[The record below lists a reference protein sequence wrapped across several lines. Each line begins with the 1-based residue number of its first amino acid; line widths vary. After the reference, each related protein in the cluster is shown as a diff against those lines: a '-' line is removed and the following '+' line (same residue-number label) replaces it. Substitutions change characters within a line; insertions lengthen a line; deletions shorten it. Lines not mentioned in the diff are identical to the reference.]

1 MANVLPSPA
10 ERPGRPERPI
20 PVSELNRLARQT
32 LEARFPL
39 LWVSGEISNLTWAAS
54 GHLYFS
60 LKDAQAQVR
69 CVMFRSRAQTAGFRP
84 ENGQRVEARVL
95 VSLYEPRGDFQ
106 LNVEV
111 LRRAGTG
118 NLYEEFLRRKA
129 RLEQEGLFA
138 SDVKRALPAF
148 PRRIGIVTS
157 PQAAALRDVVTT
169 LGRRAPHVALI
180 LYPTP
185 VQGDDAGARIA
196 AALGKAA
203 QRAECDL
210 LLICRGGGSLED
222 LWSFNDEM
230 VVRAIRACPIP
241 VISGVGHETDFTLA
255 DFAAD
260 LRAPTP
266 TAAAEL
272 ACPSRD
278 AWREQLA
285 GLAQRI
291 ARQTRRQVQD
301 RGQLLDLL
309 ARRLRHPAE
318 RLRQAATTVEQLRA
332 RLQRAGPEQLRL
344 RQHRLALL
352 ESRLNSQRPALD
364 SRAARLQQLTER
376 LAACWRQ
383 GQEQRGWRLQNLA
396 DQLRHL
402 DPRAVL
408 ERGYSIVTTAD
419 GSILRDAAAAELNTK
434 ITVNLAKGRLA
445 ARVEQIDSSPTAHV
459 VPPSCGD

>member
-1 MANVLPSPA
+1 MANVPPSPA
-10 ERPGRPERPI
+10 ERPERPI

-69 CVMFRSRAQTAGFRP
+69 CVMFRSRAQTTGFRP

-118 NLYEEFLRRKA
+118 NLYEEFLRRKV

-138 SDVKRALPAF
+138 SEVKRPLPTF

-185 VQGDDAGARIA
+185 VQGEDAGARIA

-203 QRAECDL
+203 RRDECDL
-210 LLICRGGGSLED
+210 LLLCRGGGSLED
-222 LWSFNDEM
+222 LWSFNDEA
-230 VVRAIRACPIP
+230 VVRAIRACPMP

-278 AWREQLA
+278 AWREQLT
-285 GLAQRI
+285 GLARQI

-309 ARRLRHPAE
+309 ERRLRHPAE
-318 RLRQAATTVEQLRA
+318 RLRQAAASVEQLRA
-332 RLQRAGPEQLRL
+332 RLQRAGPEHLRL

-352 ESRLNSQRPALD
+352 EGRLNSRRPALE
-364 SRAARLQQLTER
+364 SHTARLQQLAER

-383 GQEQRGWRLQNLA
+383 GQEQRGWRLQNLT

-419 GSILRDAAAAELNTK
+419 GRILRDAAATELNAK
-434 ITVNLAKGRLA
+434 ITVNLAKGRVA
-445 ARVEQIDSSPTAHV
+445 ARVEQIDSSPGSSL